1 MDPVSESSA
10 PGEDPYVRQVASVD
24 TLKALADPLRLAL
37 LTALMGDASDPRE
50 LPVRSVKE
58 LAAELGEPQTK
69 LYRHVRQ
76 LEAAG
81 LIRVAS
87 TRTVSGIIEQRYQAC
102 QVGLAFGP
110 EILSDPARQGEG
122 AAMVT
127 AVMNR
132 YFERYLARRPAAGSV
147 SPGDVMLLATTG
159 VSPENAQLI
168 RGKLNE
174 IADIL
179 KQPAPDD
186 ESAVTVEVLLGF
198 FGPEQ

>member
-1 MDPVSESSA
+1 MSETSA
-10 PGEDPYVRQVASVD
+10 PREDPYVRQVTSVD
-24 TLKALADPLRLAL
+24 TLKALADPLRLAI
-37 LTALMGDASDPRE
+37 LTALMGDVRDPRD
-50 LPVRSVKE
+50 LRVMTVKE

-81 LIRVAS
+81 LIGVAS
-87 TRTVSGIIEQRYQAC
+87 TRVVSGIVQQHYQAC

-110 EILSDPARQGEG
+110 EILRDPVHGSEG

-132 YFERYLARRPAAGSV
+132 YFDRFLARRSSKGDV
-147 SPGDVMLLATTG
+147 SSGDVMLLATTG
-159 VSPENAQLI
+159 VSPETARLI
-168 RGKLNE
+168 RGKLKE
-174 IADIL
+174 IADML
-179 KQPAPDD
+179 KQPAPED

-198 FGPEQ
+198 FSPEQ